1 MQDLTFGE
9 QVKII
14 LSRKDMTIKELARK
28 IEGRTGKKMSRQ
40 NMTQRLG
47 RDNFQERDMR
57 MIAEILGCPFYL
69 NILDDS
75 MQAEKAGDEAEA
87 GQRPETD
94 PKEKAAAQTEG
105 ETEAVKDAEL
115 SEPKET
121 ADSNDKPDK
130 PKETADSNDRPD
142 KPKETA
148 DSNDKPDK
156 PRESGCEPGPES
168 GKGTEGMANERDIT
182 IGELVE
188 IHKKLDVLENS
199 VGKASSDAE
208 KDAGTD
214 IKEQVQRETA
224 SIGNVEA
231 AEELTEHG
239 PCEHQTEQGQQE
251 DSAVQEK
258 GDGREQAADQ
268 ESHEEYNKEMKDA
281 PVEKLLE
288 EIESL
293 EMTEKKEEKPE
304 EKPHGW
310 RAYFKQRFKKIGKE
324 NTIVREESE
333 SASHSAANQAGKRT
347 EAVYAGNS
355 NAGNEVR
362 SQEYTGADSAGYQG
376 YAGTDAAGYQGY
388 AGPDTS
394 GYRRYGEADA
404 AGYQGYAGEDAAGYQ
419 GYAGEDTAG
428 YQEYARPDAA
438 GYQGYAGPDTAGYQG
453 YEGAGAA
460 DYEGYAGTDA
470 AGYEGYG
477 EAGAAGYQGYKDTDA
492 ADYGEYGYEG
502 YGYGEEEP
510 EGALPEEED
519 TERGELNPYT
529 GQEYE
534 SNSVRMHPSRIG
546 YVQVYD
552 RENHQWTDMTEW
564 AFLGYQE
571 RKKQLL
577 GKDYDPPIYLD

>member
-14 LSRKDMTIKELARK
+14 LSRKDMTIKELAKK

-40 NMTQRLG
+40 NLTQRLG

-75 MQAEKAGDEAEA
+75 IRAEKAGDEAEA
-87 GQRPETD
+87 GQKPETD

-115 SEPKET
+115 SESSEPKET
-121 ADSNDKPDK
+121 ADSNDKPK
-130 PKETADSNDRPD
+130 
-142 KPKETA
+142 
-148 DSNDKPDK
+148 
-156 PRESGCEPGPES
+156 ESGSELGSEN

-199 VGKASSDAE
+199 VGMASSDAE
-208 KDAGTD
+208 KDAD
-214 IKEQVQRETA
+214 AEEQVQRETA

-231 AEELTEHG
+231 AEELTERGFH
-239 PCEHQTEQGQQE
+239 ERQAEQGHRE

-258 GDGREQAADQ
+258 SDGREQAADQ
-268 ESHEEYNKEMKDA
+268 ESHEEYNKEMKNE

-324 NTIVREESE
+324 NTVVREESE
-333 SASHSAANQAGKRT
+333 SAAHSAANQAGKRT
-347 EAVYAGNS
+347 ETVYAGDS
-355 NAGNEVR
+355 NAGNEVQ
-362 SQEYTGADSAGYQG
+362 SQEYDGADI
-376 YAGTDAAGYQGY
+376 TDYL
-388 AGPDTS
+388 
-394 GYRRYGEADA
+394 
-404 AGYQGYAGEDAAGYQ
+404 
-419 GYAGEDTAG
+419 
-428 YQEYARPDAA
+428 EYAATDAA

-453 YEGAGAA
+453 YAA
-460 DYEGYAGTDA
+460 TDA
-470 AGYEGYG
+470 AGYRGYG
-477 EAGAAGYQGYKDTDA
+477 EADIADYQGYAGPDAAGYQRYKDADA
-492 ADYGEYGYEG
+492 AGYGEYGYEG